1 MKRRLLLSQLD
12 AEIKK
17 AWGSCTSIKPSS
29 WSSLTPLTTQQEAR
43 IYKVI
48 AGEVQIQN
56 YIFEYIHEDLRWL
69 IWKHPLSASKL
80 SRPNRYPLS
89 LFFRSN
95 FYKQFNWEANL
106 SRSSRLSN
114 LKAISDLN
122 WNTAPLEW
130 FLERRICTWPTCTQA
145 STAGSFF
152 ALMWARMNRCS
163 CIYDIRNFS
172 KLSPIEKEMLSW
184 LEKDVRPKLHATATF
199 LGKVDTSI
207 KRNTANGF
215 LNGNCWCN
223 AFISGEERI
232 LPTEDLDDIE
242 KYVRWFDMTKA
253 AEFDRPIIWKVQRD
267 RLKNIC
273 RYVSSTGSSDEGEA
287 KSPSNLKASSSSN
300 KDDSK
305 WDSFF
310 LNGIVTETAEQGICL
325 ATTPTNSSLNA
336 RVALTIMGQATR
348 LFVLQNKQVSQ
359 FVSKWSGM
367 AMKLFPSSTNS
378 IDGKVTQFINDV
390 CSGGESID
398 IILFRRTLCSKTT
411 GHY

>member
-1 MKRRLLLSQLD
+1 M
-12 AEIKK
+12 
-17 AWGSCTSIKPSS
+17 G
-29 WSSLTPLTTQQEAR
+29 
-43 IYKVI
+43 
-48 AGEVQIQN
+48 GEDQIHN
-56 YIFEYIHEDLRWL
+56 HIFEYIHKDLRWL
-69 IWKHPLSASKL
+69 IWKHPVSAAKL

-106 SRSSRLSN
+106 SRSPRLSN

-130 FLERRICTWPTCTQA
+130 FVERRICTWPTCTQA
-145 STAGSFF
+145 STAGSTF

-163 CIYDIRNFS
+163 CIYDIRNFP

-184 LEKDVRPKLHATATF
+184 LEKEVRPKLHATATF
-199 LGKVDTSI
+199 LGKVDTPI

-215 LNGNCWCN
+215 LNGNCLWN

-242 KYVRWFDMTKA
+242 KYVHWYDMTIA

-267 RLKNIC
+267 RLKIIC
-273 RYVSSTGSSDEGEA
+273 RYLSSTDSSDEGEA

-336 RVALTIMGQATR
+336 RIALTIMGQATR
-348 LFVLQNKQVSQ
+348 LFVLQNKQESQ
-359 FVSKWSGM
+359 MLEKCRIM
-367 AMKLFPSSTNS
+367 AMQLFPSSTNS
-378 IDGKVTQFINDV
+378 IDGKVTQFIKDV
-390 CSGGESID
+390 
-398 IILFRRTLCSKTT
+398 RK
-411 GHY
+411 Y